1 MKERKEQNNN
11 KVKKCTIEQSKGR
24 SKEKKNYIQT
34 RFTRHLCEP
43 IKKESRK
50 KNESLKRS
58 E

>member
-50 KNESLKRS
+50 K
-58 E
+58 